1 MTFNIIDRLEIYDKS
16 PLCRHWGG
24 VSSWN
29 NFMQT
34 FETKF
39 PYSCIFFFF
48 YRKKLAPKL
57 STSIVDKFLNSSSK
71 GEQNVRTTTTQDLD
85 YKMIF
90 SCVRNLN
97 DKKKKK
103 KMNSHTILEIET
115 LSDNRNERK

>member
-48 YRKKLAPKL
+48 RSNNNNTGFRLQDDL
-57 STSIVDKFLNSSSK
+57 L
-71 GEQNVRTTTTQDLD
+71 VRTQ
-85 YKMIF
+85 
-90 SCVRNLN
+90 S
-97 DKKKKK
+97 
-103 KMNSHTILEIET
+103 
-115 LSDNRNERK
+115 ER

>member
-1 MTFNIIDRLEIYDKS
+1 M
-16 PLCRHWGG
+16 
-24 VSSWN
+24 
-29 NFMQT
+29 
-34 FETKF
+34 
-39 PYSCIFFFF
+39 
-48 YRKKLAPKL
+48 

-85 YKMIF
+85 YEMIF